1 MVTTLVIEDIGD
13 GLLDDLGRMAERS
26 GLTVDSLAKR
36 LLADALRVRERSDLV
51 ARLEAIAALT
61 PSGVAQTDSLDMLR
75 EDRGR

>member
-1 MVTTLVIEDIGD
+1 M
-13 GLLDDLGRMAERS
+13 
-26 GLTVDSLAKR
+26 DSLAKR

-51 ARLEAIAALT
+51 ARLETIAALT